1 MTQDFGSHIVIS
13 TPRNSVLIQR
23 SGNYDHAFGLPNALS
38 AENDSIGHVRW
49 GAADNMPNT
58 MKKLIATNHLVPSL
72 LTAIRDLTYAQ
83 GLGFFKREIVDNK
96 LQLIPYLD
104 NKLEDWSYETELDEY
119 LSTGLNQYVEMGN
132 CFARMTYDPIKDW
145 FKLGVSDAFAT
156 RIKQPV
162 NGKVEKY
169 VVNPYFGD
177 YLWYDNQKSND
188 EIAAF
193 DFSNPLKNKKNIVS
207 ILHCKDNIPGNPF
220 YSYPSWWCAKEWIEV
235 SNLIPVFHKN
245 GIKNGYNIK
254 YLIKMPKDYFDKE
267 GNKMLDEKAIVRKW
281 AEFSNNLSNWLAG
294 EKNVN
299 KTLLVKFLRAG
310 DGKAQDNVDVVPIKN
325 EMADDAYSKVW
336 EMTDKSISNAIG
348 LTPTLG
354 GVSPGNGNDSG
365 SQVRVMADYQSNFR
379 TQVVRDK
386 LLKPVLYSLR
396 EMGYKDIVPTFKGIQ
411 ITTLDANP
419 TGKQAVLNHG

>member
-13 TPRNSVLIQR
+13 TPRNSVMIQKG
-23 SGNYDHAFGLPNALS
+23 GNYDHAFGMPNSFA
-38 AENDSIGHVRW
+38 AENDTIGHIRW
-49 GAADNMPNT
+49 GASDNQPNE
-58 MKKLIATNHLVPSL
+58 MKKLIRNNHLVPSL
-72 LTAIRDLTYAQ
+72 LTAIRDLTYGA
-83 GLGFFKREIVDNK
+83 GIGFFKRQIVQNK
-96 LQLIPYLD
+96 LEMMPFID
-104 NKLEDWSYETELDEY
+104 NKLEDWAYETELNEY
-119 LSTGLNQYVEMGN
+119 LSTGVNQYVEMGN
-132 CFARMTYDPIKDW
+132 CFSRMTYDPIKDW
-145 FKLGVSDAFAT
+145 YKLGVSDAFVT
-156 RIKQPV
+156 RIKTPV
-162 NGKVEKY
+162 NGKIEKY

-177 YLWYDNQKSND
+177 YLWYDNDKEND

-193 DFSNPLKNKKNIVS
+193 DFSNPLKNKKNIVT

-267 GNKMLDEKAIVRKW
+267 GNKMLDEKQIARKW

-386 LLKPVLYSLR
+386 ILKPVLYSLR

-411 ITTLDANP
+411 LTTLDANP